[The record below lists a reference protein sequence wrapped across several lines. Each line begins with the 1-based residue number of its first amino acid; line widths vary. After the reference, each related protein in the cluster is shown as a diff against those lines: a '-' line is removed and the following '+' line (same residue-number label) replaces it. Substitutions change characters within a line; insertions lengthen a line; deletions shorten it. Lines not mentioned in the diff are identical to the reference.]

1 MQSIKQTAPNSEFP
15 PHAVDMP
22 PKSEADSLPCLYS
35 NNSITPPDFS
45 SNRLSSS
52 QKKSAIALAWNVQYM
67 AQKHGLKNLGFLT
80 LTFAEFITDMREA
93 QRRFNSLNTN
103 VLKTRYDGLI
113 AVKERCKSGRIHFHL
128 IVALKADIRSEF
140 DFKGIEKHDYSSAND
155 YLRGEWRFWRNTAK
169 SYGFGRTELLPIK
182 STDEGIA
189 RYVGKY
195 ISKNVQ
201 QRPDEDKGFR
211 LVNYGG
217 DSKNSTTRFSIVN
230 QGSKNWRHKVG
241 LFSNDIARLQ
251 GLPPLNMNNISK
263 YLGKRWAYKWREFIL
278 DYYPDLPSE
287 LPEQKELTPQAENT
301 PPS

>member
-1 MQSIKQTAPNSEFP
+1 MQSINQTSSKVETSFGCT
-15 PHAVDMP
+15 DTP
-22 PKSEADSLPCLYS
+22 PKSGADSLPCLYS

-52 QKKSAIALAWNVQYM
+52 QKKSAITLSWNVQYM

-103 VLKTRYDGLI
+103 VLKHRYDGLI

-128 IVALKADIRSEF
+128 IVALKADIRSGF
-140 DFKGIEKHDYSSAND
+140 DFKGIEKQDYSSAND
-155 YLRGEWRFWRNTAK
+155 YLRSEWKFWRENAK
-169 SYGFGRTELLPIK
+169 SYGFGRTELLPVK

-211 LVNYGG
+211 LVNYSG
-217 DSKNSTTRFSIVN
+217 DSKNSTTRVTIVN

-241 LFSNDIARLQ
+241 LFSKDIARLQ
-251 GLPPLNMNNISK
+251 GLPPLSMNNISNH
-263 YLGKRWAYKWREFIL
+263 LGKRWAYKWREFIL
-278 DYYPDLPSE
+278 DYYPDLPND
-287 LPEQKELTPQAENT
+287 P